1 MGSTSASRPVHPAA
15 ERFPM
20 IEGSAYEEFREDI
33 RTHGLRVPIAT
44 LPDGTILDGRNR
56 LKACEEVGIEP
67 VFEIVSTE
75 SPMAYVLSANKHR
88 RHLTSSQLAI
98 LAADEV
104 PNLRPE
110 AEDKRREAAKEG
122 GRTAGNGRSSHGKK
136 VSHGNSGG
144 DRYPKTVEKAAAMFG
159 TNSDYVQTA
168 LTLKANAPDLAEKV
182 LGGEMTIRAAQ
193 IECGERTGKRAEI
206 RANAA
211 IQRAA
216 EWVGY
221 IEGVAGYCKNVSVDA
236 VRSDKR
242 LRRHWEE
249 SCGSAISAIRDF
261 LKRLKG

>member
-33 RTHGLRVPIAT
+33 RMHGLRVPIAI

-67 VFEIVSTE
+67 IFEIVNTE

-88 RHLTSSQLAI
+88 RHLTSSQLAMI
-98 LAADEV
+98 AADEV
-104 PNLRPE
+104 PKLRHSAIE
-110 AEDKRREAAKEG
+110 NMAEG
-122 GRTAGNGRSSHGKK
+122 GRSAGRGRPKGREK
-136 VSHGNSGG
+136 VS
-144 DRYPKTVEKAAAMFG
+144 DPIAQERRYGKSVEKAADIFG
-159 TNSDYVQTA
+159 TNASYVQTA
-168 LTLKANAPDLAEKV
+168 LTLKANAPDLADKV
-182 LGGEMTIRAAQ
+182 RDGEISIRQAQ
-193 IECGERTGKRAEI
+193 VECGERTGKRAEI

-249 SCGSAISAIRDF
+249 SCGSAISALRDF